1 MSTYVELSE
10 RIADTRKRAKRERAR
25 FRKHRSRVKMKATA
39 AQKDSSAIKQIE
51 AIKKYN
57 REYISKIRLE
67 KKSDPS
73 AN

>member
-1 MSTYVELSE
+1 MLTYVELSE

-25 FRKHRSRVKMKATA
+25 LRKHRSRVKMKAAA